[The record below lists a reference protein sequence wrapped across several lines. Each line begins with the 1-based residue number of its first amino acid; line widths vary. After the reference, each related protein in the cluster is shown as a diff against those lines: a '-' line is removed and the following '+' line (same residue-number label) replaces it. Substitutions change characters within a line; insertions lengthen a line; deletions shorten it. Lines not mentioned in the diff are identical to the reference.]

1 MFYHIKICDKTE
13 VRIHF
18 LSDLLKEQGKSNP
31 QNYILDDYNITRS
44 SSLICENVKKE
55 NSMKSHLVNDLRK
68 KWIILLCKYRN
79 ARRYTFSK
87 IILKF

>member
-31 QNYILDDYNITRS
+31 QNYILDDCNITRS

-68 KWIILLCKYRN
+68 NGSFYCANIEMPED
-79 ARRYTFSK
+79 TPS
-87 IILKF
+87 LKLY